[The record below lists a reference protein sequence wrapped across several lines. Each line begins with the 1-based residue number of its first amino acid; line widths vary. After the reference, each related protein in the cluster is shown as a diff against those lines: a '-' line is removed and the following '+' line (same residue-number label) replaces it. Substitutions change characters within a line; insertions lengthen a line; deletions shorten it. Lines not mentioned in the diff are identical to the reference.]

1 MTSNLIVMNTLN
13 EINWFPGHMK
23 KALDNIK
30 ERLKSCDGVIEI
42 GDSRAPISSFPD
54 YLDKLVADKAK
65 FFLFSKAD
73 LADKAALE
81 KHLERYA
88 AKGINALALNLT
100 DKKAVQILIQQL
112 SAVKTKQEERFLKL
126 GFPSPSKR
134 FLVLG
139 IPNVGKST
147 LINSLAKKKKAAVEN
162 KPGKTRS
169 ESLIKISDKIYI
181 VDAPGI
187 LEPNYQNKNVI
198 IKLALLGSIRNDI
211 LPLIPLT
218 DYLLEYLIK
227 HYPERIIERYHIT
240 LSENFEEMYLQIA
253 KERNFLVK
261 NTLDSQRARTT
272 LLTEFRAGLL
282 GGISLDE

>member
-1 MTSNLIVMNTLN
+1 MDMNTLN

-23 KALDNIK
+23 KALDHIK
-30 ERLKSCDGVIEI
+30 ERLKTCDGVIEI
-42 GDSRAPISSFPD
+42 GDSRAPISSFPT

-65 FFLFSKAD
+65 FYLFSKAD
-73 LADKAALE
+73 LADKTALQ
-81 KHLERYA
+81 KHLDKYTSS
-88 AKGINALALNLT
+88 GIKALALNLT
-100 DKKAVQILIQQL
+100 DRRAVKTLISQL
-112 SAVKTKQEERFLKL
+112 SLVRTKQEERFLKL

-169 ESLIKISDKIYI
+169 ESLIKVSDKVFII
-181 VDAPGI
+181 DAPGI
-187 LEPNYQNKNVI
+187 LEPNYEDKNIVI
-198 IKLALLGSIRNDI
+198 RLALLGSIRNDI

-218 DYLLEYLIK
+218 DYLLDYLLK
-227 HYPERIIERYHIT
+227 HYPQRIIERYQVSLEGDH
-240 LSENFEEMYLQIA
+240 EEIFLNIA
-253 KERNFLVK
+253 KKRNFINK
-261 NTLDSQRARTT
+261 NQADSERARNT
-272 LLTEFRAGLL
+272 LLTEFRNGLL